1 MLTTTLIVGFVLGL
15 MSALFFALYMVPQ
28 KIYKVDPTTYL
39 WTMGLGVL
47 LTALIPYAAL
57 GFPQHSTLPQKIA
70 CILCGVV
77 WGLGTRFFAAGI
89 SCFGLALATPI
100 KNTTGVFGTLVG
112 LILFQEWRTT
122 NPWLGCAG
130 SALIVLAAIIIGL
143 TGDRTASKNR
153 TAAGVGYSLLAAL
166 FYASYLYPLKAVV
179 SKIGYWEFTP
189 WYGGRHPAH
198 RDGRHARPSGRGARL
213 FSLSAAR
220 LWTGVAGRRGLDS
233 GAHLPGGQYGHGGYL
248 RGLVVGPVEYR
259 AGGLYRQYVLS
270 RSQPRHSSAHHPVR
284 SIGGHTRHGVAGV
297 RKIRQWRE
305 KYDNGVRFD
314 HSALPGG

>member
-189 WYGGRHPAH
+189 WMAVGILLTATVAML
-198 RDGRHARPSGRGARL
+198 ARPGGVRDFFRYPLPAYGLALLGGVAWTVALICLAASMVMVDISVAWSLAQLNTVPAVFIGSMFFHEVNLATHRRTILLG
-213 FSLSAAR
+213 LSAAT
-220 LWTGVAGRRGLDS
+220 LGT
-233 GAHLPGGQYGHGGYL
+233 
-248 RGLVVGPVEYR
+248 
-259 AGGLYRQYVLS
+259 VLLGF
-270 RSQPRHSSAHHPVR
+270 A
-284 SIGGHTRHGVAGV
+284 
-297 RKIRQWRE
+297 K
-305 KYDNGVRFD
+305 
-314 HSALPGG
+314 